1 VMMTVIP
8 YYAAPVPS
16 QFLDT
21 MAAGVGAELGRR
33 FQRRMP
39 EISRTP

>member
-1 VMMTVIP
+1 MMTVIP
-8 YYAAPVPS
+8 YYAAPVTS

-21 MAAGVGAELGRR
+21 MADAVGAELARR

-39 EISRTP
+39 